1 MEGLSLSFI
10 AKLFKRRTKRAQIT
24 ICGLDKA
31 GKTSLVNY
39 LVYGEFRETIPTMGV
54 NRETIRI
61 PKLEMNIYDLG
72 GQESFRTFWA
82 NINER
87 SDAVIFVVDSTDYD
101 RFDEA
106 KDAFYNIV
114 TTQIYSGIPVL
125 LLLNKKDLPNS
136 LNRLD
141 FVRRFELMG
150 KDELL
155 ITWAIYETSAKTGEG
170 VVEAFTWFINT
181 IKEE

>member
-1 MEGLSLSFI
+1 LSFI
-10 AKLFKRRTKRAQIT
+10 TRLFRRRTKQAQVT

-39 LVYGEFRETIPTMGV
+39 LVYGEFKETIPTIGV
-54 NRETIRI
+54 NRETIKI
-61 PKLEMNIYDLG
+61 PKLEMNIFDLG
-72 GQESFRTFWA
+72 GQESFRAFWG

-87 SDAVIFVVDSTDYD
+87 SDAVIFVVDSSDYE

-106 KDAFYNIV
+106 KNAFYNVI

-136 LNRLD
+136 IGRFD
-141 FVRRFELMG
+141 FIKRFDLMG
-150 KDELL
+150 KEDLL

-181 IKEE
+181 IKED